1 MCTVHVIY
9 LEGVVASR
17 GRRGRKRMKTEEK
30 QDVTKLENE
39 EKLSHDMSDESPDI
53 PTLNRATP
61 TNKSHRDTIAEELN
75 EVRQS

>member
-1 MCTVHVIY
+1 
-9 LEGVVASR
+9 
-17 GRRGRKRMKTEEK
+17 MKTEEK